1 MHRISRTAVRVT
13 AGALVTAGLAI
24 GFTTPASA
32 AASSS
37 AIVNTSNTRAAE
49 AFFNRSTAGSHS
61 GKAWID
67 LYDAKCDAHSV
78 YVQYRINNGD
88 TKRHTNSGGCGTT
101 SGVNLQSGYF
111 AIVYR
116 ACVDVQLGGDPCSKW
131 ISDHN

>member
-1 MHRISRTAVRVT
+1 MHRVSRTAVRATV
-13 AGALVTAGLAI
+13 GALVTAGLAI

-37 AIVNTSNTRAAE
+37 AIVNTDKTRAAE
-49 AFFNRSTAGSHS
+49 AFFNRSTSGSHA

-78 YVQYRINNGD
+78 YVEYRINDGG
-88 TKRHTNSGGCGTT
+88 TKRFTNGGGCGNT
-101 SGVNLQSGYF
+101 SGVNLQTGYF

-116 ACVDVQLGGDPCSKW
+116 ACVDVQFGGDPCSKW
-131 ISDHN
+131 VSDHN